1 MLDLGKNLLIT
12 SSNQKQNVH
21 YINLLK
27 LVPKMKSEKKYKYK
41 QPIFK
46 SRNIKI
52 FFSIKTNNESKKDN
66 DESQV
71 TDKISQID
79 MSSFNNNSLKTS
91 LSQKKYQKIE
101 TNNIQTKNKNDYPY
115 NNNTQTSKEDKNLT
129 NDRVFSFFN
138 RHFYDSEIPL
148 SKKTEL
154 NQKILNY
161 YLQDKENKE
170 KLQRSK
176 FEKFMSKKYR
186 HNNHKNMSIFNQKKN
201 DIKTSLILNDFS
213 MYHKIHRIV
222 RFWGKFTN
230 YVCPLF
236 QVQKFSLSNKKKK
249 EEKMNFSWEN
259 NNSDKIYLR
268 DKKYLDKNIRLPVL
282 YTNSSRTI
290 EKLGIKKNKT
300 MAKNRS
306 DLDLNELYSNNI
318 KILNNK

>member
-115 NNNTQTSKEDKNLT
+115 DNNTQTYKEDKNLT

-213 MYHKIHRIV
+213 MYNKIHRIV

>member
-115 NNNTQTSKEDKNLT
+115 DNNTQTYKEDKNLT

>member
-1 MLDLGKNLLIT
+1 
-12 SSNQKQNVH
+12 
-21 YINLLK
+21 
-27 LVPKMKSEKKYKYK
+27 MKSEKKYKYK

-115 NNNTQTSKEDKNLT
+115 DNNTQTYKEDKNLT

-259 NNSDKIYLR
+259 NNSDKINLR